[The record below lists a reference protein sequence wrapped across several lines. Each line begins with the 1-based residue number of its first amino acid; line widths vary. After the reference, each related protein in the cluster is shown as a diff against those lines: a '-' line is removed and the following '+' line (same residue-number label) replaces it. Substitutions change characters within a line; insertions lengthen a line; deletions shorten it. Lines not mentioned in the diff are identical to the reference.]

1 MRVFQLIFALAASAA
16 VVSAAP
22 AQKTSAP
29 ASKTAPPPVV
39 TNVPVVIPQSVFV
52 VSQNPRESRNP
63 FFPNS
68 TAGKE
73 VAKPKT
79 TVSVSAF
86 VLNGITSPPRRTAM
100 INGRTFEVGETGEI
114 RLADGTKAKIT
125 CEEIRDTSA
134 LISVNGER
142 RELHLRANLR

>member
-1 MRVFQLIFALAASAA
+1 M
-16 VVSAAP
+16 
-22 AQKTSAP
+22 
-29 ASKTAPPPVV
+29 PPVV

-52 VSQNPRESRNP
+52 VAQSPRDGRNP

-68 TAGKE
+68 TSGKE
-73 VAKPKT
+73 VAKPK
-79 TVSVSAF
+79 SAVNVTSF

-114 RLADGTKAKIT
+114 RLADGTKARIK

-134 LISVNGER
+134 LISVNGEP